1 MVVLMSFREGAD
13 HITLRGSNGD
23 AGVGAE
29 AKCPS
34 TSPPRNQGP
43 NLSQGERAFQGQ
55 VERSLILLVT
65 QIAII
70 IMIQPSNC

>member
-1 MVVLMSFREGAD
+1 MVVLMSFSD
-13 HITLRGSNGD
+13 HITPPGSKGD

-29 AKCPS
+29 AKVPS
-34 TSPPRNQGP
+34 TSPRRNQEP
-43 NLSQGERAFQGQ
+43 NLQGERAFQGQ

-65 QIAII
+65 HIAII